1 MPFNWATELLAT
13 FFGFLDEVVYT
24 LVNVVLTGL
33 YNISETRIFTGS
45 SINEFTDRIYVILGI
60 FMLFKLAFS
69 LLSGIVNPDKAND
82 KQSGMQKII
91 IRVVITLSLLLM
103 VPTIFDFAYRV
114 QGNILKALPQVI
126 LGPNNDIDTSDVGKN
141 ITLTVLTAFVH
152 ENECGMSLDESFYA
166 PFDDIGKFDDIV
178 SEKCPTSNN
187 GEKIFMF
194 RYNFFVSTV
203 IGIIMVVF
211 LVLICID
218 VAIRLIKLSILQIIA
233 PIPIMTYIDPK
244 SEKDG
249 AFSNWTKECIQTYI
263 SLFLQLG
270 VIYVMIFLIS
280 GIATDISSG
289 NFLGGFIEFP
299 ANISGVGIAWVFIFI
314 VIGAFFFM
322 RQAPKFLLKVLG
334 IKEGIGLGI
343 GLNAGLAGLGAATS
357 GAGLLGAAK
366 AMNQALDE
374 GATANAEGK
383 SAFTTGG
390 LRKGRDIAA
399 QFKTGDSK
407 AKAKTTSE
415 KINDAIMSRKAA
427 KLGFTAETVEDAKK
441 AKFAAADAAANAS
454 SMRDRFLQKG
464 IDGLSTSEQDM
475 IRDFLNLDSTHK
487 ITSMDMDK
495 YVNKRNTNSN
505 KASSYYDDA
514 KTYARILGVKTD
526 EDLAD
531 KFSTKYKAKEYKRD
545 NRTANSAI
553 ERGRDSR
560 VKHNDL
566 DFKEYRTFDP
576 NRWNPGST
584 NADSSIENINQEFV
598 PMSADETLQMMAD
611 AQIDDNSSR
620 NNGNSI
626 DSDRS

>member
-152 ENECGMSLDESFYA
+152 ENKECDGGVPLDQSFYA
-166 PFDDIGKFDDIV
+166 PFDDISKFNDIV
-178 SEKCPTSNN
+178 SEKCPTSNSN

-194 RYNFFVSTV
+194 RYNFLVSTV

-299 ANISGVGIAWVFIFI
+299 ANISGIGMSWVFIFI

-343 GLNAGLAGLGAATS
+343 GLASGIRGLNTLAHGGGLG
-357 GAGLLGAAK
+357 GALASTIEG
-366 AMNQALDE
+366 LDE
-374 GATANAEGK
+374 GANANAEGK
-383 SAFTTGG
+383 SAFSGNAM
-390 LRKGRDIAA
+390 KKSRDLAA
-399 QFKTGDSK
+399 KIKTGDPNAEYKSL
-407 AKAKTTSE
+407 AARASDYATRVGLERHGVNDASLSTAKTNIEELE
-415 KINDAIMSRKAA
+415 KKKAEMDRYLQGLQRL
-427 KLGFTAETVEDAKK
+427 KTALATDEGLDAKEK
-441 AKFAAADAAANAS
+441 AMQQIVNTTAAGTDEHNAALAELDKIRGEKAANAVE
-454 SMRDRFLQKG
+454 RGHAEAYVKNILNNPKHLDAQHDFDG
-464 IDGLSTSEQDM
+464 I
-475 IRDFLNLDSTHK
+475 
-487 ITSMDMDK
+487 K
-495 YVNKRNTNSN
+495 YDENVHNTAESFNDLIVDVSTNS
-505 KASSYYDDA
+505 
-514 KTYARILGVKTD
+514 
-526 EDLAD
+526 
-531 KFSTKYKAKEYKRD
+531 
-545 NRTANSAI
+545 
-553 ERGRDSR
+553 
-560 VKHNDL
+560 
-566 DFKEYRTFDP
+566 
-576 NRWNPGST
+576 
-584 NADSSIENINQEFV
+584 
-598 PMSADETLQMMAD
+598 
-611 AQIDDNSSR
+611 
-620 NNGNSI
+620 
-626 DSDRS
+626 SDRSKVISKGQEQLDSNKSTYKAANHRNRIKGKPADNFVIGGDINKIDQLNPDNNK